1 MGRWEGVFVTVEV
14 HERFGQEV
22 AQPVKVEVVVVARDA
37 ISEEHIRCFGF
48 LVGTGKR
55 EGAAARGGTMFS
67 KRKAAVTRPFA
78 SSYVCFSRAMGII
91 AKSVRHA
98 P

>member
-1 MGRWEGVFVTVEV
+1 MTVEV
-14 HERFGQEV
+14 HEQFGREV
-22 AQPVKVEVVVVARDA
+22 ARPVKVEVVVVARDA
-37 ISEEHIRCFGF
+37 VSEEHIRCFRF